1 MNAVNYIALEAK
13 SEGKQAVSTWG
24 SGWNNA
30 TGSEL
35 RMIENE
41 CESLFNT
48 DAEVQK
54 CIQSKLGSAG
64 KAGSGFGSRI
74 NWGNVGQSAADFISG
89 LSNKGGGNTPV
100 YDNSN
105 YTPPKK
111 DMTWLWVTLGVAAVG
126 GAVWFFGFRNK

>member
-1 MNAVNYIALEAK
+1 MNAVNYIAMEAK
-13 SEGKQAVSTWG
+13 SEGKQAVSTW
-24 SGWNNA
+24 SNGWSNVTA
-30 TGSEL
+30 QDVS
-35 RMIENE
+35 
-41 CESLFNT
+41 
-48 DAEVQK
+48 DAAK
-54 CIQSKLGSAG
+54 GSAG
-64 KAGSGFGSRI
+64 KAGSGFGSNI